1 MKVRQDPPA
10 ANGIS
15 GTKGGERPRNHSE
28 ISGSY
33 GYSLFSSFNSTRFH
47 AIRLSKYN
55 CSVRVEDEYHTEHG
69 QAALRRDFNFDSPV
83 TQ

>member
-1 MKVRQDPPA
+1 MKVRHDPPA

-33 GYSLFSSFNSTRFH
+33 GYGH
-47 AIRLSKYN
+47 DRL
-55 CSVRVEDEYHTEHG
+55 RV
-69 QAALRRDFNFDSPV
+69 
-83 TQ
+83 